1 MDPSKR
7 SGRGRDEF
15 SCAIDLG
22 RMDNMNEI
30 MLDRN
35 ENQYGP
41 APECYEALR
50 KANLEQ
56 LSLYSREF
64 LRGRKSELS
73 YTLAQRM
80 GIPEERLLL
89 SYGSEGMLK
98 QVVHCYLHKNE
109 VILLPRQSWWYYKK
123 VASEVFG
130 KEVEYSLIEQ
140 NGRFEYDAKQICDL
154 YDKHYPQLVLI
165 ASPNNPTGSSISQKD
180 LAAVINHC
188 ASAIIVLDE
197 AYYGFTSESNDHL
210 RELLDTHQRLVI
222 MRTFSKYY
230 ALAGLRIGYTCV
242 GEDLDQLVAF
252 SARYLGFNQLSEKIA
267 LAALN
272 APEYYR
278 TIAEKMRIDKEMFHN
293 GFALLPGFTVFP
305 SEANFILVR
314 YPVPLKKTLE
324 EGLKQRGI
332 VVKFL
337 NDPGLEDCM
346 RITIGT
352 REQDTSVM
360 NAFNEIVGQGAMGS
374 QAHELVNNR

>member
-1 MDPSKR
+1 LRNSIPNKSVVQDDVLRK
-7 SGRGRDEF
+7 DT
-15 SCAIDLG
+15 
-22 RMDNMNEI
+22 MNEI
-30 MLDRN
+30 VLDRN

-64 LRGRKSELS
+64 ARGRKSELS
-73 YTLAQRM
+73 DTLAKRI

-89 SYGSEGMLK
+89 SYGSEEMLK
-98 QVVHCYLHKNE
+98 QVVHCYLHKDE
-109 VILLPRQSWWYYKK
+109 ILLLPRQSWWYYKK

-130 KEVEYSLIEQ
+130 KEVEYSLVER
-140 NGRFEYDAKQICDL
+140 NGRFEYDVKQICDL
-154 YDKHYPQLVLI
+154 YDKHSPQLVLI
-165 ASPNNPTGSSISQKD
+165 ASPNNPTGSTISQED
-180 LAAVINHC
+180 LATVVDHC
-188 ASAIIVLDE
+188 ASAVIVLDE

-210 RELLDTHQRLVI
+210 KELLDTHQRLVI

-230 ALAGLRIGYTCV
+230 ALAGLRIGYACV
-242 GEDLDQLVAF
+242 GEDLKQLVAF

-278 TIAEKMRIDKEMFHN
+278 AITQKIHNDKEKFYRS
-293 GFALLPGFTVFP
+293 FVQLPGFTPFP
-305 SEANFILVR
+305 SDANFILVR
-314 YPVPLKKTLE
+314 YPVPMKQTLD

-332 VVKFL
+332 IVKFL
-337 NDPGLEDCM
+337 SDPGLEDCM

-352 REQDTSVM
+352 EEQDVRVLA
-360 NAFNEIVGQGAMGS
+360 AFNEIMGKETKAS
-374 QAHELVNNR
+374 HAHVQAAVSKR